1 MHQVTMFRKFLPSSS
16 YVCVLLHSI
25 LSLTSS
31 NSITMDKMLDKVAHY
46 MRFKDFE
53 WLKKNLTN
61 RKGMEME
68 RFIGDE
74 IIPYKGW
81 SHPGYPRYKSAS
93 IRFKFKAGIET
104 RFETH

>member
-46 MRFKDFE
+46 MRFKDFGT
-53 WLKKNLTN
+53 LRQYLTGQS
-61 RKGMEME
+61 GMYME

-74 IIPYKGW
+74 IIPKTNW
-81 SHPGYPRYKSAS
+81 ISPNFHRYKSAS
-93 IRFKFKAGIET
+93 IRFKFNAGNDK
-104 RFETH
+104 RFEMH